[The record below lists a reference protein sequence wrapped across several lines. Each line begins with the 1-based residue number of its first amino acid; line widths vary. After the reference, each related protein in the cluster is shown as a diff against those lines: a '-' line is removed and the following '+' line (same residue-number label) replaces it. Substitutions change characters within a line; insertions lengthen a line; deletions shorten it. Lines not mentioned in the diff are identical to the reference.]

1 MATCPDQPDPPHHR
15 HRDPDPDITGPR
27 ARNGGYRA
35 SRLPVY
41 DLFPEG
47 ASALA
52 ADAVGTRF
60 VDAPDFA
67 ALARACHANGE
78 RVEHHGQLLEALRR
92 ALKSV
97 ESGTSAI
104 VDVAIHQN

>member
-1 MATCPDQPDPPHHR
+1 MR
-15 HRDPDPDITGPR
+15 WGP
-27 ARNGGYRA
+27 A
-35 SRLPVY
+35 SSTPSTSPR
-41 DLFPEG
+41 
-47 ASALA
+47 S
-52 ADAVGTRF
+52 R
-60 VDAPDFA
+60 
-67 ALARACHANGE
+67 RACHANGE